1 DDSSK
6 CREMAAHLLPELIVR
21 FDQPRLQRAWIML
34 DQWSAGTADSVVPVD
49 SELNAKAARAATIK
63 QQKMR
68 ELGRAALQCYGIII
82 EPLGDRFAKRVPA
95 FLAAVDSALSV
106 SLKTWK
112 QAEAQLNAGQLA
124 ATAGD
129 LEKIAAN
136 LHSGGNPQEKALT
149 YWETAYMALNTF
161 GRYVSA
167 SPQRAMGEAGGARIW
182 LLAVRHLTHPHSW
195 VRLAAARLIGL
206 YVASADPSWMLEA
219 EAEAQIDDAGAVED
233 WDVPVHRGSPR
244 FVLMPVQRLR
254 DLVNGLMV
262 QLNSRFLSA
271 ELGNQVVKNLY
282 FVARCFLTAVPV
294 EEEAEAEAVDADAGQ
309 ESDAEEEEDEPETEV
324 VEDEDDTFKRLPKE
338 RCLIWLINRV
348 GRLARTEII
357 RGRGATE
364 KRTYSFRW
372 FAAIISLVPP
382 TLLRQP
388 AYMMPMASPLYR
400 TSEDSSQAPTYPVTL
415 PNGTV
420 KSPAEQLEE
429 IKALAG
435 EVIRLAQSRVGVT
448 AFSSVLGKIQ
458 RHVGDLRN
466 QRREQ
471 RRQLAVIDPE
481 QHAKNK
487 IRKHEATRRKRQERT
502 TELSRKKVRTVVR
515 RGHTS
520 RGEAPQ

>member
-1 DDSSK
+1 
-6 CREMAAHLLPELIVR
+6 
-21 FDQPRLQRAWIML
+21 
-34 DQWSAGTADSVVPVD
+34 
-49 SELNAKAARAATIK
+49 
-63 QQKMR
+63 
-68 ELGRAALQCYGIII
+68 
-82 EPLGDRFAKRVPA
+82 
-95 FLAAVDSALSV
+95 
-106 SLKTWK
+106 
-112 QAEAQLNAGQLA
+112 
-124 ATAGD
+124 
-129 LEKIAAN
+129 
-136 LHSGGNPQEKALT
+136 
-149 YWETAYMALNTF
+149 
-161 GRYVSA
+161 
-167 SPQRAMGEAGGARIW
+167 
-182 LLAVRHLTHPHSW
+182 
-195 VRLAAARLIGL
+195 
-206 YVASADPSWMLEA
+206 
-219 EAEAQIDDAGAVED
+219 
-233 WDVPVHRGSPR
+233 
-244 FVLMPVQRLR
+244 
-254 DLVNGLMV
+254 
-262 QLNSRFLSA
+262 
-271 ELGNQVVKNLY
+271 
-282 FVARCFLTAVPV
+282 
-294 EEEAEAEAVDADAGQ
+294 VDADAGQ
-309 ESDAEEEEDEPETEV
+309 ESDAEEDEDEPETEV

-400 TSEDSSQAPTYPVTL
+400 TSEDSSQAPSYPVTL

-502 TELSRKKVRTVVR
+502 TELSRKK
-515 RGHTS
+515 
-520 RGEAPQ
+520 

>member
-1 DDSSK
+1 
-6 CREMAAHLLPELIVR
+6 AA
-21 FDQPRLQRAWIML
+21 
-34 DQWSAGTADSVVPVD
+34 SV
-49 SELNAKAARAATIK
+49 K

-112 QAEAQLNAGQLA
+112 QAEAQLNAGQQA
-124 ATAGD
+124 AAGD

-136 LHSGGNPQEKALT
+136 LHSGGNPQDKALA

-167 SPQRAMGEAGGARIW
+167 SPQRAMGEAGGSRIW
-182 LLAVRHLTHPHSW
+182 LLAVRHLTHPHAW

-206 YVASADPSWMLEA
+206 YVANADPSWMLEA
-219 EAEAQIDDAGAVED
+219 EAEAQQNEDAAVVEE
-233 WDVPVHRGSPR
+233 WEVPVHSGSPR
-244 FVLMPVQRLR
+244 FVLMSVQRLR
-254 DLVNGLMV
+254 DLVHGLMV

-294 EEEAEAEAVDADAGQ
+294 DEVTEAVEAVEKEDADSDNESDADAT
-309 ESDAEEEEDEPETEV
+309 SDVEEEEIEAA
-324 VEDEDDTFKRLPKE
+324 EDEDDGFKRLPKE

-357 RGRGATE
+357 RGRGTIE

-372 FAAIISLVPP
+372 FAAIIALVPP
-382 TLLRQP
+382 ALLRQS

-400 TSEDSSQAPTYPVTL
+400 TSEDTSQAPSYPVTL
-415 PNGTV
+415 PNGT
-420 KSPAEQLEE
+420 
-429 IKALAG
+429 I
-435 EVIRLAQSRVGVT
+435 
-448 AFSSVLGKIQ
+448 
-458 RHVGDLRN
+458 
-466 QRREQ
+466 
-471 RRQLAVIDPE
+471 
-481 QHAKNK
+481 
-487 IRKHEATRRKRQERT
+487 
-502 TELSRKKVRTVVR
+502 
-515 RGHTS
+515 
-520 RGEAPQ
+520 